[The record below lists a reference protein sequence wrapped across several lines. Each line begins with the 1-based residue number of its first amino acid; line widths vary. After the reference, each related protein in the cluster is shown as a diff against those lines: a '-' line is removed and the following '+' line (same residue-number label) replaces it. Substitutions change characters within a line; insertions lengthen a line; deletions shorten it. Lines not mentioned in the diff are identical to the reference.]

1 MPYNV
6 EPHVALDVLTS
17 MVRNESLLS
26 VFYSAAIAESNG
38 VTMASDG
45 VISAIRT
52 VDGREFQAT
61 VFVDSSCVQTHAFL
75 DSFKLTF
82 YVPFVSLACRPS
94 GGCLLHIFASH
105 DGGDGGDGVSGVGG
119 G

>member
-17 MVRNESLLS
+17 MVRNESLLI

-45 VISAIRT
+45 VIGAIRT
-52 VDGREFQAT
+52 VDGRVFVAT
-61 VFVDSSCVQTHAFL
+61 VFVDSSCVQCNRMCFGFFQI
-75 DSFKLTF
+75 DIF
-82 YVPFVSLACRPS
+82 CIC
-94 GGCLLHIFASH
+94 CLSRL
-105 DGGDGGDGVSGVGG
+105 
-119 G
+119 